1 MRLPVLIA
9 VLTLAVPGLA
19 SAADGVPTLDVNK
32 SCRGGSDTKAALDS
46 CMKSEADARAKLVAN
61 WSLYPA
67 DQRKVCF
74 SEGGTELASY
84 VEILT
89 CLEMYKDL
97 KTLPKDIL
105 DFGKQQKID

>member
-9 VLTLAVPGLA
+9 VFAFAVPGLA
-19 SAADGVPTLDVNK
+19 SAADAVPNLDVKK
-32 SCRGGSDTKAALDS
+32 SCQGGSDTPAALDS
-46 CMKSEADARAKLVAN
+46 CLKSEADARAKLVAN

-105 DFGKQQKID
+105 DFGKQPKID